1 MNPIGKHKGRTQHT
15 LSQANNETKEARG
28 WVILIFLLDE

>member
-1 MNPIGKHKGRTQHT
+1 MNPIERHEGRTQHT
-15 LSQANNETKEARG
+15 FSQANNEAKEARG